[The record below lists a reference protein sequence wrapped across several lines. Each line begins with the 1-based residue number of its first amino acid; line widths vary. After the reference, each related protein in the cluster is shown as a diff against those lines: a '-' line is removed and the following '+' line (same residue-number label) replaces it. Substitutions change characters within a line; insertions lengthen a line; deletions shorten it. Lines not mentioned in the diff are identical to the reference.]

1 MFEKKKNGLAA
12 GEKKKKAKRKRQI
25 RYTGGE
31 VCRDG
36 AHCKRRVDRKGRGKK
51 KLESLNNTVSESE
64 KLKEERKAS
73 VTEKNPQQDPC

>member
-1 MFEKKKNGLAA
+1 MKKKKWVGGREKKKSKT
-12 GEKKKKAKRKRQI
+12 KKTDTLHWGRGMQRWSTLQ
-25 RYTGGE
+25 E
-31 VCRDG
+31 
-36 AHCKRRVDRKGRGKK
+36 KGRQEREGKKK

>member
-1 MFEKKKNGLAA
+1 MQRWSTLQE
-12 GEKKKKAKRKRQI
+12 
-25 RYTGGE
+25 
-31 VCRDG
+31 
-36 AHCKRRVDRKGRGKK
+36 KGRQEREGKKK